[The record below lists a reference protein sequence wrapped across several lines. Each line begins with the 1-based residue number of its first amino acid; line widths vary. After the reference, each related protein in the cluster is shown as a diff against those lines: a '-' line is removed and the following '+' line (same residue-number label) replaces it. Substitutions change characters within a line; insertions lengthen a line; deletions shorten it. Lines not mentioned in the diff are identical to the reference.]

1 MQNNGFLALGTVA
14 VVILFFG
21 LRSFDDEGQFNP
33 LRTPQ
38 PMKIERVDGAPSRVI
53 IDVQRDGHFMLD
65 AQIEGRSTRMLVDT
79 GASIVTLRAS
89 DARKAGIRPRE
100 RDFRVPFSTANG
112 EVLGAPAVLPALTID
127 DIVLRDLRIV
137 VLPDDK
143 LDISLFGVNGLNRFE
158 RRETTRDTLVL
169 YTG

>member
-14 VVILFFG
+14 AVILFFG
-21 LRSFDDEGQFNP
+21 LRSFDDEGRFNP
-33 LRTPQ
+33 LRAPMPQ
-38 PMKIERVDGAPSRVI
+38 KVVREGGAPVSVVV
-53 IDVQRDGHFMLD
+53 DAQRDGHFVLD
-65 AQIEGRSTRMLVDT
+65 AQIGGRSTRMLVDT

-100 RDFRVPFSTANG
+100 RDYRVPFSTANG
-112 EVLGAPAVLPALTID
+112 EVLGAPATLPVLTIG
-127 DIVLRDLRIV
+127 DIELRDLRIV

-158 RRETTRDTLVL
+158 RRETTPDTLVL